1 MKSNFIGL
9 RWKFFFIMFLVSFFL
24 LAIGLFWVTNSI
36 RGQVENQAKSYLQQ
50 IGELYGQ
57 MISGE
62 LIPDVTNVNESN
74 DVAFRL
80 LSKKTNQAENLAA
93 NLLPKATYGSTNE
106 NYRNPFPIK
115 SFSVLQPNGN
125 RLTFVYPQSS
135 GPSQDIDRFDA
146 ASEVLTSRAGIL
158 LDHQTEDNSEN
169 LYYLAPITNTNGD
182 VIALARVSM
191 ARIELEK
198 HFVSFWWNLL
208 LLSLLGA
215 ILCFALAHFLA
226 QHYVIRHIDE
236 YVDFV
241 NRVSEGNYDLR
252 LNQNTRDEIE
262 KIGNALNVM
271 LEKLEGL
278 IESEAD
284 RDRLQ
289 KNITSL
295 LRIVS
300 AAADGDFTVSAEV
313 TADTLGAL
321 ADSFNLMVADLS
333 RLIRDVKSASDQIQ
347 TSTREILI
355 NTESMSLGADSQA
368 KEIEGTYQ
376 GADEM
381 ASILKY
387 ANVRTAQAAD
397 SARRASQV
405 ALEGTEVVGK
415 SMEGMRFIR
424 ERVQETARRVRTL
437 GESSVEI
444 GEIIEVISDIANR
457 TNLLALNA
465 TIEAA
470 RAGEAG
476 RGFAVVAD
484 EVRMLAERS
493 SQAAKDIAGIVETIQ
508 AGTSEAVIAMEHGTE
523 EVERGTA
530 YVDEAGVALKK
541 IIEMVQDSSQSI
553 TEISGSFQQQT
564 KSSSEIA
571 DAMKRTASIARET
584 AKGARKSRDLAEQM
598 EKLSRRL
605 NTAVSKFRLSTI
617 ITNNRAKVEK

>member
-9 RWKFFFIMFLVSFFL
+9 RWKFFFIMFMTGFL
-24 LAIGLFWVTNSI
+24 LLVISLLFI
-36 RGQVENQAKSYLQQ
+36 RSHIRDNVENQAKSNLQHV
-50 IGELYGQ
+50 GDLYARS
-57 MISGE
+57 ISGE
-62 LIPDVTNVNESN
+62 LIPNVTSVTENN
-74 DVAFRL
+74 DLAYRRL
-80 LSKKTNQAENLAA
+80 SEKTNQVSRVADYA
-93 NLLPKATYGSTNE
+93 LPRKIYGTNE
-106 NYRNPFPIK
+106 NYRNLFRVSSYK
-115 SFSVLQPNGN
+115 VLKPNGN
-125 RLTFVYPQSS
+125 KLSPIYPQSND
-135 GPSQDIDRFDA
+135 PKDELPRTDA
-146 ASEVLTSRAGIL
+146 ASEVISSRIGVLI
-158 LDHQTEDNSEN
+158 DHQQENGSEN
-169 LYYLAPITNTNGD
+169 IYYLAPVTGLTRD
-182 VIALARVSM
+182 VIALVRVGM
-191 ARIELEK
+191 NRQAIEDQIP
-198 HFVSFWWNLL
+198 SFWWNLL
-208 LLSLLGA
+208 LFGTLGA
-215 ILCFALAHFLA
+215 ALSFAMAHVLANRF
-226 QHYVIRHIDE
+226 VIRHIDE

-355 NTESMSLGADSQA
+355 NTESMSHGADNQA

-387 ANVRTAQAAD
+387 ANVRTSQAAE
-397 SARRASQV
+397 SARHASQV
-405 ALEGTEVVGK
+405 ALEGTEVVKK

-424 ERVQETARRVRTL
+424 ERVQETARRVRAL

-493 SQAAKDIAGIVETIQ
+493 SQAAKDIAGIIETIQ

-530 YVDEAGVALKK
+530 YVDEAGMALKK

-571 DAMKRTASIARET
+571 EAMKRTASIAKET